1 MPHTSLPPGLV
12 FQKLLFRAARAK
24 AEPGASCSLSP
35 FTSTV
40 LSSAWEEEEEGSLLC
55 WDHQLGTGTVPGCAA
70 LASWVSLLQGM
81 GTLSMG
87 ISRMKVIPWCHIPV
101 QLQPWLVQQCY
112 SGGLYHCQGNVQ
124 HPLDLTWSHR
134 SYHQQWHSLS
144 FQVTT
149 FTWMRMVSRAAF
161 LPSWLSFPS
170 ATDLGETRAICAGAR
185 KSLRGSLLAW
195 LSPWGPHCHRQP
207 WQP

>member
-1 MPHTSLPPGLV
+1 MLGPPTGHWGCSWLCGPGILGL
-12 FQKLLFRAARAK
+12 LAAGHGNTEHGDLK
-24 AEPGASCSLSP
+24 D
-35 FTSTV
+35 
-40 LSSAWEEEEEGSLLC
+40 EG
-55 WDHQLGTGTVPGCAA
+55 
-70 LASWVSLLQGM
+70 
-81 GTLSMG
+81 
-87 ISRMKVIPWCHIPV
+87 IPWCHIPV

-149 FTWMRMVSRAAF
+149 CTWMRMVSRAAL

-170 ATDLGETRAICAGAR
+170 ATDLGETHAICAGAR

-195 LSPWGPHCHRQP
+195 LSPGLSQAALAALVWDLQRCVLNCTTN
-207 WQP
+207 